1 MIVPTEKSG
10 RSVNL
15 PWALAWRLAAG
26 QIVSWGIF
34 YYGFTVIAGPL
45 QAETGWTRTF
55 LHVGLSLGLLAWG
68 ACAYPVGWWIQRRGA
83 RGLMTMSSAMGG
95 GALTLMGLSHTPALY
110 LTAWVLLGVAMAGAL
125 YEPAFAV
132 VTAAF
137 GPAYRKG
144 ITLVTLVGGLASTAF
159 VPLGQAAVDRWG
171 WRMALVVLGVGH
183 VMVCGP
189 LHWWGLPRRPVGA
202 PVASVEQE
210 HWRGWW
216 QTFRADLAD
225 PRFFGLAVWFAAH
238 SAAFTGLIF
247 LLAQVL
253 QARGVESG
261 TIVSTIAIMGPM
273 QVLGRLF
280 LSTRGENYSSLG
292 TGLFAM
298 LVLLGAVLV
307 LLLLP
312 PTAWWLGLF
321 SGALG
326 LGNGMLTI
334 VRGTAVAELFGRERY
349 AEINGALAAPGV
361 LARAAAPLVLAEIW
375 SRVGDAR
382 AVPLVVTLV
391 VLGGLSALVWLR
403 RTIAA
408 GQVQGAARAGG

>member
-1 MIVPTEKSG
+1 M
-10 RSVNL
+10 RSKDL
-15 PWALAWRLAAG
+15 PWALAWRLAGG

-55 LHVGLSLGLLAWG
+55 LNVGLSLGLLAWG

-83 RGLMTMSSAMGG
+83 RGLMAASSLVGG
-95 GALTLMGLSHTPALY
+95 GALTLMGLSHTPAFY

-159 VPLGQAAVDRWG
+159 VPLGQAAVDQWG
-171 WRMALVVLGVGH
+171 WRMALVVFGVGH
-183 VMVCGP
+183 VLVCAP
-189 LHWWGLPRRPVGA
+189 LHWWGLPNTTTRPV
-202 PVASVEQE
+202 VAAVGRG
-210 HWRGWW
+210 HWRAWW
-216 QTFRADLAD
+216 QTFRADLSD
-225 PRFFGLAVWFAAH
+225 PRFIGLAVWFAAH

-261 TIVSTIAIMGPM
+261 TIVRTIAIMGPM

-280 LSTRGENYSSLG
+280 LSTRGESYSSLG

-334 VRGTAVAELFGRERY
+334 VRGTVVAELFGRERY

-361 LARAAAPLVLAEIW
+361 LARAAAPLVLADIW

-382 AVPLVVTLV
+382 AVPLLVTLV

-403 RTIAA
+403 RSMAVGPA
-408 GQVQGAARAGG
+408 QD